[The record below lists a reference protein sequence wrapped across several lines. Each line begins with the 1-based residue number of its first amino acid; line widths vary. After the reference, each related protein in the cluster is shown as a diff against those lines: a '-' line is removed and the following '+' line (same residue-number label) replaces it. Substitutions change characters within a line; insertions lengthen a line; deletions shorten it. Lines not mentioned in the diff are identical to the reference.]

1 MLYNNHMSKISFEEE
16 DFTNSAEIG
25 KSSSKM
31 SQWLMDKG
39 IAKSESVATII
50 LIGVIVVS
58 TALAIFIMKG
68 DDIMES
74 FQTAPVQTDQQ
85 F

>member
-1 MLYNNHMSKISFEEE
+1 
-16 DFTNSAEIG
+16 
-25 KSSSKM
+25 M

-50 LIGVIVVS
+50 LIWVIVVS